1 MLVLALCLVVSGQSI
16 RRVAVKQAGD
26 EDLRLSQSERLT
38 ELFGEEPMLVVL
50 LSLGAVEFERRASL

>member
-1 MLVLALCLVVSGQSI
+1 M
-16 RRVAVKQAGD
+16 KQACD